1 MSYNIEKQT
10 QEGPPTH
17 AQIMEER
24 FIANVQAALKAW
36 REAGKPHKR

>member
-1 MSYNIEKQT
+1 MEDT
-10 QEGPPTH
+10 QEQNSQEKPPTH